1 MYETV
6 ALLAIALLIYGAVA
20 GGIERSWSSAP
31 IVFMGVGVVLGPLM
45 LDVLHLTVTVRDL
58 QGLAELTLAMV
69 LFADAAHADLGEI
82 RRNWRVPGR
91 LLLVGLPL
99 TIVLGGVIALILFPN
114 LALLEIALLTA
125 ILAPTDA
132 ALGAPV
138 IANPRVPNTVR
149 QSLNFESGLND
160 GICVP
165 VVLILLGY
173 ATGVQVE
180 HGTVA
185 HVTLVVVEEIG
196 IGALTGLGLT
206 FAGARLLVFSHKR
219 GWISPHWIDIPVLA
233 KAAACFAAAQA
244 LGGSGFIACF
254 VGGLLLS
261 TYPKPKQD
269 LLRGAE
275 TAGQILS
282 MLTWVTF
289 GWGVVPMI
297 LRNWNATIVLYA
309 LLSLTVIRMAPV
321 YLSLRGTGIDP
332 LSRLFIG
339 WFGPRGLASV
349 VFAIIVLHEKL
360 PGNETMM
367 VVIGTTVMLSVLLHG
382 MSATPL
388 SAWIGGRQRTA

>member
-6 ALLAIALLIYGAVA
+6 ALLAIALLIYSAVA
-20 GGIERSWSSAP
+20 GAIERSWASAP
-31 IVFMGVGVVLGPLM
+31 IVFVGLGVVLGPLM
-45 LDVLHLTVTVRDL
+45 LNALHLTVSVRDL

-69 LFADAAHADLGEI
+69 LFADAAHADLGEV

-99 TIVLGGVIALILFPN
+99 TIVLGGVFALLLFPHM
-114 LALLEIALLTA
+114 ALLEIALLAA

-138 IANPRVPNTVR
+138 IANHKVPTTVR
-149 QSLNFESGLND
+149 ESLNFESGLND

-173 ATGVQVE
+173 ATGIQIE

-185 HVTLVVVEEIG
+185 HVTLVVIEEIG
-196 IGALTGLGLT
+196 IGALTGLVIT
-206 FAGARLLVFSHKR
+206 FTAAHLLVFSHER
-219 GWISPHWIDIPVLA
+219 GWISPHWLDIPVLA
-233 KAAACFAAAQA
+233 TAAGCFATAQA

-254 VGGLLLS
+254 LGGLLLS
-261 TYPKPKQD
+261 TYPKPKRD
-269 LLRGAE
+269 LLGGAE
-275 TAGQILS
+275 NAGQILA
-282 MLTWVTF
+282 MLTWVIF

-297 LRNWNATIVLYA
+297 LRNWTASVVLYA
-309 LLSLTVIRMAPV
+309 MLSLTIIRMAPV
-321 YLSLRGTGIDP
+321 YLCLRGIVKDP
-332 LSRLFIG
+332 MERLFIG

-349 VFAIIVLHEKL
+349 VFAIIVLHEQL
-360 PGNETMM
+360 PGNETLMT
-367 VVIGTTVMLSVLLHG
+367 VIGTTVLLSVMLHG

-388 SAWIGGRQRTA
+388 SAWIGRRQLA

>member
-1 MYETV
+1 VYETV
-6 ALLAIALLIYGAVA
+6 AILAIVLLIYSAVA

-31 IVFMGVGVVLGPLM
+31 IVFMGVGVALGPLM
-45 LDVLHLTVTVRDL
+45 LNALHMRVSVQDL

-69 LFADAAHADLGEI
+69 LFADAAHADLGEV

-91 LLLVGLPL
+91 LLLAGLPL
-99 TIVLGGVIALILFPN
+99 TIVLGGVFALILFPE
-114 LALLEIALLTA
+114 LALLEIALLAA

-149 QSLNFESGLND
+149 ESLNFESGLND

-173 ATGVQVE
+173 ATGIQVE

-185 HVTLVVVEEIG
+185 HVTLVVIEEIG
-196 IGALTGLGLT
+196 IGALTGLVLT
-206 FAGARLLVFSHKR
+206 FAGARLLVFSHER
-219 GWISPHWIDIPVLA
+219 GWISPHWMDIPVLA
-233 KAAACFAAAQA
+233 KAAACFATAQA

-275 TAGQILS
+275 NAGRILA
-282 MLTWVTF
+282 MLTWVIF

-297 LRNWNATIVLYA
+297 LRTWTAATLLYA
-309 LLSLTVIRMAPV
+309 MLSLTVIRMAPV
-321 YLSLRGTGIDP
+321 YLCLRGIVDDRME
-332 LSRLFIG
+332 RLFIG

-360 PGNETMM
+360 PNNETLMT
-367 VVIGTTVMLSVLLHG
+367 VIGTTVMLSVVLHG

-388 SAWIGGRQRTA
+388 SAWIGRRRLA